1 MYTLRILTETKSSDG
16 KQSFETFNVSLG
28 ESYSIHD
35 RYSKE
40 GIEVLENS
48 TDEAKANFRYLL
60 IGEKG
65 VMYRITKTEVDGI
78 RKRYYVMTENGKTFE
93 SLNYE

>member
-1 MYTLRILTETKSSDG
+1 MYTLRILTETKSADG
-16 KQSFETFNVSLG
+16 ETSSVVENFNLG
-28 ESYSIHD
+28 ENYSLYG

-40 GIEVLENS
+40 GLDVLENS
-48 TDEAKANFRYLL
+48 TDSAKERFRFLL
-60 IGEKG
+60 VGEKG
-65 VMYRITKTEVDGI
+65 PSFRIEKMDLIGT